1 VAAAAVAATAAA
13 AATGARAVSFLFL
26 FLRWADRS
34 LANLPRARAPSTH
47 TTTHSLK
54 HTTHPIVTPGAPRG
68 GYRGRGAGRA
78 GARTAN
84 GGYRYEGEPGDMAF
98 VRALRGHTRQVT
110 AAAIEPGTGKLYTGS
125 QDGTVRQWD
134 VETGAPGPVVDVGGE
149 VDSLLLEGGWLFVGL
164 HAPPA
169 APGGPPGPGT
179 IAAYNLA
186 SGAHARLA
194 GHAGA
199 VLCLAAAAGALFSG
213 GQDATIRAWRWD
225 ESAATFTPAAV
236 LDAASAGG
244 HAAPVQALA
253 PAGPWLVSG
262 DWTGTLKVWDLAAGA
277 CAQTLLGAHASVVM
291 AALAWEGHILSAGL
305 DGAIKVWAPAPGAGS
320 APGAPV
326 LEAAPLYTHPPPG
339 EGGGGGRSSGGG
351 GPPSSSGQQTFG
363 GVLALTGAADLDG
376 KAVAF
381 ASHTDDACV
390 RLWELPSFAER
401 GCLGGVLDARA
412 LAASPGGPGGGFV
425 AVGDKKGLV
434 KLWRWQRGGTA

>member
-1 VAAAAVAATAAA
+1 
-13 AATGARAVSFLFL
+13 
-26 FLRWADRS
+26 
-34 LANLPRARAPSTH
+34 
-47 TTTHSLK
+47 
-54 HTTHPIVTPGAPRG
+54 
-68 GYRGRGAGRA
+68 
-78 GARTAN
+78 
-84 GGYRYEGEPGDMAF
+84 MAF
-98 VRALRGHTRQVT
+98 MRALRGHTRQVT
-110 AAAIEPGTGKLYTGS
+110 AAAIEAGTGKLYTGS

-134 VETGAPGPVVDVGGE
+134 LETGAPGPIVEVGGE

-164 HAPPA
+164 HATPA
-169 APGGPPGPGT
+169 SPGGPPGPGT

-186 SGAHARLA
+186 SGAQARLA

-225 ESAATFTPAAV
+225 EGAATFAPAAV
-236 LDAASAGG
+236 LDAARSGG
-244 HAAPVQALA
+244 HAAPVQTLA

-262 DWTGTLKVWDLAAGA
+262 DWAGTLKVWDLAAGA
-277 CAQTLLGAHASVVM
+277 CAQTLPAAHGSVVM
-291 AALAWEGHILSAGL
+291 SALAWEGHILSAGL
-305 DGAIKVWAPAPGAGS
+305 DGAVRVWAPSPGAGS

-339 EGGGGGRSSGGG
+339 EGGGGGRASGGG
-351 GPPSSSGQQTFG
+351 GRASGGGRGGPASPSGQMFG

-381 ASHTDDACV
+381 ASHTDDQCV

-412 LAASPGGPGGGFV
+412 LAATPGGPGGGVV